1 MVRRTSKSHWPP
13 IVIIHLCARKMLI
26 TQFGSHVAIHYFA
39 KYAWEKRLSRESCTW
54 FFKILNW
61 QDKHPRQ
68 RYMMLF
74 KHRGGKSFEYRF
86 TAFCDRAFVYNSFFL
101 CLFLRP
107 LWLPFHFRV
116 VGLHSNSALRHA
128 FILTILTTAGAV
140 SHSTARRADSTS
152 FGRTVEANN
161 GTGDSVSAFRDTNV
175 FWRG

>member
-86 TAFCDRAFVYNSFFL
+86 TAFCDRAFVYNSFFFVFVL
-101 CLFLRP
+101 AAVMAAVPFSSCRVAFKFRP
-107 LWLPFHFRV
+107 TSRFYLDDIDNCRSGFPFNGETRWQYFFR
-116 VGLHSNSALRHA
+116 SYCRSQ
-128 FILTILTTAGAV
+128 
-140 SHSTARRADSTS
+140 
-152 FGRTVEANN
+152 
-161 GTGDSVSAFRDTNV
+161 
-175 FWRG
+175 